1 LAVRSSANGED
12 LEQLAGAGLY
22 DSVIG
27 VRAGEGA
34 DAIRKVWAS
43 IWTRR
48 ATLSRI
54 QAGIPHD
61 RIHMAVLVQALV
73 EPELS
78 FVMHTLDPATKDPE
92 IADVELAI
100 GLGETLASA
109 SQPGTPYRLRC
120 NRTTGET
127 SLANCAG
134 FSYALRPGSGGALAR
149 ERLDYSNGAVAALTA
164 GFQSLGARLA
174 AVASMLQ
181 ERLDCPQDVEGMLTS
196 DDRLY
201 IVQTRPQQGI

>member
-1 LAVRSSANGED
+1 V
-12 LEQLAGAGLY
+12 
-22 DSVIG
+22 
-27 VRAGEGA
+27 GEGA
-34 DAIRKVWAS
+34 AAIRQVWAS

-54 QAGIPHD
+54 QAGIAHE

-92 IADVELAI
+92 IAYVELAI

-127 SLANCAG
+127 SLVNCAS
-134 FSYALRPGSGGALAR
+134 FSYALRPGPGGALAR
-149 ERLDYSNGAVAALTA
+149 ERLDYSDGAVAAHTA
-164 GFQSLGARLA
+164 ALQSLGARLA

-181 ERLDCPQDVEGMLTS
+181 ERLGCPQDVEGILTS
-196 DDRLY
+196 DDQLY